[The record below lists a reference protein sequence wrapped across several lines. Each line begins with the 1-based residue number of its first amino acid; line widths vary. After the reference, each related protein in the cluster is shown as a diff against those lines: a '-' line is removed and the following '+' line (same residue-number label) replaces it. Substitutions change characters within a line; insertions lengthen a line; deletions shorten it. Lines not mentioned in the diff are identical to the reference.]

1 MTIAFG
7 TYAVREVLRALQADN
22 WVHLR
27 GDPDSKLGRN
37 IKAEI
42 RERLY
47 PDDDD
52 WRESVWTRSR
62 QILCNAV
69 TGLAS

>member
-1 MTIAFG
+1 
-7 TYAVREVLRALQADN
+7 L
-22 WVHLR
+22 HLR
-27 GDPDSKLGRN
+27 GDPDSDLGRG

-62 QILCNAV
+62 QILRNAIA
-69 TGLAS
+69 GLAS